1 MAVLGSLALACS
13 ERRKLAAWAGLGI
26 RAGLGIQAA
35 LVWAGRVD
43 TAGRAVRV
51 LYSAA
56 VDTVGGLTSPL
67 WLWLPRRL

>member
-13 ERRKLAAWAGLGI
+13 ERRTAASWAGPGI
-26 RAGLGIQAA
+26 RAGPGIQAA

-56 VDTVGGLTSPL
+56 VDTVEDLK
-67 WLWLPRRL
+67 